1 MSKHAT
7 MASTANMRTKAKPA
21 AAKARFSTTT
31 KWIAGAGVLV
41 LALGGAIIAAM
52 PEPGATKLA
61 TSESRAAASPT
72 SAGTLSALTSKFSFG
87 TVSMAAGKVT
97 HRYWVRN
104 MGSEPL
110 LIRKLYTSCMCT
122 TATLI
127 KGGKKSD
134 AFGMPGHGPIPT
146 INTEMNPGDDAVVE
160 VVFDPA
166 AHGPAGIGPIERVV
180 TIENSAGR
188 PLELAFNATVTP

>member
-72 SAGTLSALTSKFSFG
+72 SAGTLSALTSKFNLAPCPWQPARSRTG
-87 TVSMAAGKVT
+87 TGSGTWAAS
-97 HRYWVRN
+97 R
-104 MGSEPL
+104 
-110 LIRKLYTSCMCT
+110 C
-122 TATLI
+122 
-127 KGGKKSD
+127 
-134 AFGMPGHGPIPT
+134 
-146 INTEMNPGDDAVVE
+146 
-160 VVFDPA
+160 
-166 AHGPAGIGPIERVV
+166 
-180 TIENSAGR
+180 
-188 PLELAFNATVTP
+188 